1 MKNIDVKIKRL
12 RDQAVIPYYATEG
25 SAGMDL
31 TAAIPEPVTLAP
43 NEIGKIPTGIA
54 IGIENPHIGAFVYPR
69 SGLSSKFGIS
79 LINSVGVIDSDYTG
93 EIICP
98 IVNHSETEYVIQP
111 GDRIAQLVFHPVY
124 KVAFHEADSLE
135 KTDRGAGGFGSSGL
149 GSTR

>member
-1 MKNIDVKIKRL
+1 MKNIEIKIKRI
-12 RDQAVIPYYATEG
+12 RDGAVIPFYATEG

-31 TAAIPEPVTLAP
+31 VASISEPVILSP

-54 IGIENPHIGAFVYPR
+54 IGINNPHIGAFVYPR

-79 LINSVGVIDSDYTG
+79 LVNSVGVIDSDYTG

-98 IVNHSETEYVIQP
+98 VINHSDIEYCIKP

-124 KVAFHEADSLE
+124 KVTFNEVVNLDE
-135 KTDRGAGGFGSSGL
+135 TERGAGGFGSSGQ
-149 GSTR
+149 

>member
-1 MKNIDVKIKRL
+1 MKKIEIEIKRI
-12 RDQAVIPYYATEG
+12 RDGAVIPFYATEG

-31 TAAIPEPVTLAP
+31 VASITEPIILLP
-43 NEIGKIPTGIA
+43 NEITKIPTGIA
-54 IGIENPHIGAFVYPR
+54 IGINNPYIGAFVYPR

-98 IVNHSETEYVIQP
+98 IINHSENEYCIKP

-124 KVAFHEADSLE
+124 KVTFKEVGDLE
-135 KTDRGAGGFGSSGL
+135 KTERGDGGFGSSGF
-149 GSTR
+149 